1 MIDKIINAVSIQI
14 DSYFEDISIYAD
26 ENKQDF
32 DEPCFFISLI
42 HSMKNRMLGGR
53 QERSYPLDIKYFD
66 EKASISELNEIGD
79 YLYEALDLL
88 DVEGKLIRGID
99 MEYKI
104 VDNVLHFFVTYPAV
118 LEYEKEKVDKMESLE
133 HEIGVDLNG
142 RN

>member
-1 MIDKIINAVSIQI
+1 MISKLIDAVSIQL
-14 DSYFEDISIYAD
+14 DSYFEEITIYAD

-66 EKASISELNEIGD
+66 ENATISELNEIGD

-88 DVEGKLIRGID
+88 DVEGKLIRGLD

-104 VDNVLHFFVTYPAV
+104 VDNILHFFVTYPAV
-118 LEYEKEKVDKMESLE
+118 LEYESGRIDKMQDLKNG
-133 HEIGVDLNG
+133 IGVDVNG